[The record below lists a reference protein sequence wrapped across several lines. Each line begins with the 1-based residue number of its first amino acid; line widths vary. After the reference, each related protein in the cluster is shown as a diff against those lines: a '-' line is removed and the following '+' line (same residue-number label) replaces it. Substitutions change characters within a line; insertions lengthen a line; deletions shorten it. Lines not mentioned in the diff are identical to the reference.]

1 MKKIA
6 VLKIGLI
13 CILSLFLCGCAKKDV
28 RTSVQFATWGS
39 QSELEILKPILAE
52 FEKENPTVR
61 VDFMHI
67 PQNYLQKIHLL
78 FASNTPPDV
87 IFVNNLYLPI
97 YANAGVLE
105 PLGRIDTKIYDKRAL
120 KSLSWQGKLYA
131 VPRDISNMVIFYNK
145 DLFRKKSIPLPSGN
159 WDFAEFLNTAK
170 KLSGN
175 GVWGISF
182 EESPIYYLPYLMS
195 EGGGILSDDLSKEI
209 ISDENSQ
216 RGLKFYADLRKK
228 YHVAPKKEEIASA
241 TNAQLFLQQKLAMH
255 LSGRWLVP
263 KYREEAKFDWDIIN
277 FPKGTKG
284 SIVPMDASGW
294 AIAKN
299 SKHKAEAEL
308 LIKYLSSKE
317 SIEKFT
323 KSGLIVPA
331 RLDVAHSSAFL
342 DGQKPQNAQVFL
354 EVARTSKPTPISV
367 NYQEITDNLSK
378 YLEKVFN

>member
-1 MKKIA
+1 
-6 VLKIGLI
+6 
-13 CILSLFLCGCAKKDV
+13 
-28 RTSVQFATWGS
+28 
-39 QSELEILKPILAE
+39 
-52 FEKENPTVR
+52 
-61 VDFMHI
+61 MHI
-67 PQNYLQKIHLL
+67 PQNYFQKIHLL

-87 IFVNNLYLPI
+87 IFLNNLYLPI

-105 PLGRIDTKIYDKRAL
+105 PLEGIDTEIYDKRAL
-120 KSLSWQGKLYA
+120 QSLSWQGKLYA

-145 DLFRKKSIPLPSGN
+145 DLFNKKSVPLPKSD
-159 WDFAEFLNTAK
+159 WDFVEFLNTAK

-182 EESPIYYLPYLMS
+182 EESPIFYLPYLMS

-241 TNAQLFLQQKLAMH
+241 TNAQLFLQQKIAMH

-277 FPKGTKG
+277 FPKGTEG
-284 SIVPMDASGW
+284 SVVPMDASGC
-294 AIAKN
+294 AISKN

-308 LIKYLSSKE
+308 LIKYLSSRE
-317 SIEKFT
+317 STEKFT

-331 RLDVAHSSAFL
+331 RLDVANSSAFL
-342 DGQKPQNAQVFL
+342 DGQRPKSSHVFL
-354 EVARTSKPTPISV
+354 EVAQTSKPTPISV

-378 YLEKVFN
+378 RLEKVFN

>member
-1 MKKIA
+1 M
-6 VLKIGLI
+6 
-13 CILSLFLCGCAKKDV
+13 SLFLCGCAKKDG
-28 RTSVQFATWGS
+28 RTPVQFATWGS

-67 PQNYLQKIHLL
+67 PQNYFQKIHLL

-105 PLGRIDTKIYDKRAL
+105 PLSGVDTEIYDARAL
-120 KSLSWQGKLYA
+120 QSLSWQGKLYA

-145 DLFRKKSIPLPSGN
+145 DLFNKKFVPLPKGD
-159 WDFAEFLNTAK
+159 WDFEGFLNTAK
-170 KLSGN
+170 RLSGN

-216 RGLKFYADLRKK
+216 SGLKFYADLRKK

-241 TNAQLFLQQKLAMH
+241 TNAQLFLQQKIAMH

-263 KYREEAKFDWDIIN
+263 KYREEANFDWDIIN
-277 FPKGTKG
+277 FPKGKVG
-284 SIVPMDASGW
+284 SVVPMDASGW

-308 LIKYLSSKE
+308 LIKYLSSKS

-331 RLDVAHSSAFL
+331 RLDVANSATFL
-342 DGQKPQNAQVFL
+342 DGQKPKNAHVFL